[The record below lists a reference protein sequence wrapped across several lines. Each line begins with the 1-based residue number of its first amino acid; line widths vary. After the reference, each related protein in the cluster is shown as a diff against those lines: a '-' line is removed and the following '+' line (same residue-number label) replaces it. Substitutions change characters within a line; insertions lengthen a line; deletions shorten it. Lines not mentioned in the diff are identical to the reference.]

1 MPSPITLAHIEAERR
16 LRAAVTQRVT
26 QIWNGLPGHD
36 RVNLDQWLSEVVPLV
51 GTAQRSSVSLT
62 HAYLTQA
69 LGRPLS
75 GVNPDELIGAAARN
89 GAAPEEVYTR
99 PFISLWS
106 ELGDGTIWTNAA
118 KAALDRATGMAA
130 TDVQLSM
137 RDTLKAVG
145 ETESFYGY
153 QRVADGGACNF
164 CLEVDG
170 AYLTS
175 SDAMPLHSGCGCSV
189 EPLEEAHRG
198 AVKLPDGTVVRD
210 YAYGPLNPTPLPSGV
225 TINQHGELGPVLGDP
240 NQHFMDESEA
250 LAR

>member
-1 MPSPITLAHIEAERR
+1 MPSSLTLAHIEAERR
-16 LRAAVTQRVT
+16 LRTSVVQRVN

-36 RVNLDQWLSEVVPLV
+36 RVNLDQWLSETVPLV
-51 GTAQRSSVSLT
+51 ETAQRSSVSLT
-62 HAYLTQA
+62 HAYLQRA
-69 LGRPLS
+69 LDRPLS

-89 GAAPEEVYTR
+89 GASPEEVYTR
-99 PFISLWS
+99 PFITLWS
-106 ELGDGTIWTNAA
+106 ELGEGVAWSDAA
-118 KAALDRATGMAA
+118 KAALSRATGMAA

-145 ETESFYGY
+145 EAESFYGY

-175 SDAMPLHSGCGCSV
+175 GDAMPLHSGCGCSV
-189 EPLEEAHRG
+189 EPLEQIHPG
-198 AVKLPDGTVVRD
+198 TVKLPDGTVIRD
-210 YAYGPLNPTPLPSGV
+210 YQYGPLTPTPLPSGV